1 MGRQINV
8 YDGPL
13 SPEDYFHL
21 KVRENQFAI
30 SENERIYGDVGKGWT
45 EEQWADVR
53 AMLNPN
59 EKKEASDSWDAA
71 AKVDPEEDEISFDN
85 DDVEFVRNL
94 SYEEVQRQI
103 KDREGLDELPQG
115 RDEDLRN
122 RLFGLIL
129 EAKEDEVDEDEELD
143 ESDQK

>member
-21 KVRENQFAI
+21 KVREQQFAI
-30 SENERIYGDVGKGWT
+30 SENERLYGKVGEGWT
-45 EEQWADVR
+45 EQQWADVK

-59 EKKEASDSWDAA
+59 EKKEPSETWDANA
-71 AKVDPEEDEISFDN
+71 RVESEEEEFEFDQ

-103 KDREGLDELPQG
+103 KEREELDELPQG

-122 RLFGLIL
+122 RLFSLIL
-129 EAKEDEVDEDEELD
+129 ESKDEELD
-143 ESDQK
+143 EGDGK